1 MPSGFK
7 PFVEM
12 TPEDYA
18 AFGLKCG
25 LEVHQQLLTD
35 TKLFCRCPAGHYNDE
50 YDAEILRHMRPTL
63 SELGE
68 YDGTALMEKKTRK
81 NIYYRLNHETV
92 CTYEFDD
99 TPPFFISDQA
109 LDIALEIGLL
119 LRLNMVSELH
129 IARKQYL
136 DGSIP
141 TGFQRT
147 TIVGVSGWLPYKD
160 RRIHVR
166 QLGLEEDS
174 CREVSDI
181 GHDRVYITDRLGM
194 PLIEVVTEP
203 EMFTPQECAE
213 VCEVIRMLCRS
224 THKVRRGYGATRQD
238 VNVSVRGGTRI
249 EIKGVPQITRIPRL
263 IYNEARR
270 QCALLEIRDELS
282 RRGVTPATFE
292 SCERDVTGLMTKAQY
307 QPIRSALE
315 RGLRIR
321 CVTLR
326 GFAGLLNKVT
336 QEHTTFATE
345 FSDRI
350 RVIACL
356 TELPNLV
363 QSDTAAETLAARD
376 WKQLRRKARAGER
389 DALLLVWGDE
399 QDARC
404 ACEEIANRA
413 REAAAGIPSDT
424 RQAHKDGTTG
434 FERVLPGPQRMYPDT
449 DLPPIEI
456 KAERLERIAAQLP
469 AYVWEREA
477 RYRTMKLPAD
487 TIIPLCISPRAALFD
502 RIVDDLGVN
511 PVFTAVVLFQ
521 RLKAMRRAGL
531 QPEYLNDEDLYEVFT
546 AHVDGR
552 LAREGVPAVI
562 EQMLR
567 LPPPQETAAE
577 RVASTLDHMGITPLA
592 DGQLPAA
599 IEAASAALDESRFP
613 TRTKTSRYLTG
624 RLMKK
629 LIGRIEGRD
638 LAAAVRGQIDPET
651 RRLASMA

>member
-7 PFVEM
+7 PFAEM

-18 AFGLKCG
+18 AIGLKCG

-35 TKLFCRCPAGHYNDE
+35 TKTFCRCPAGRYSDD

-99 TPPFFISDQA
+99 TPPFFMSDQA

-270 QCALLEIRDELS
+270 QCALLEIRDELA
-282 RRGVTPATFE
+282 RRGVTPESFE
-292 SCERDVTGLMTKAQY
+292 SSDHDVTGLMTKAQY
-307 QPIRSALE
+307 EPIHSALE

-321 CVTLR
+321 CVTLK
-326 GFAGLLNKVT
+326 GFAGLLNTVT

-345 FSDRI
+345 FSDRV

-376 WKQLRRKARAGER
+376 WKQLRRKTRAGES
-389 DALLLVWGDE
+389 DAMLLVWGDE

-413 REAAAGIPSDT
+413 REAAAGVPSDT
-424 RQAHKDGTTG
+424 RQAHKDNTTG
-434 FERVLPGPQRMYPDT
+434 FERVLPGPERMYPDT

-469 AYVWEREA
+469 PYVWEREA
-477 RYRTMKLPAD
+477 RYLAMKLPAE
-487 TIIPLCISPRAALFD
+487 TVRPLCVSPRADLFD

-531 QPEYLNDEDLYEVFT
+531 QVEYLNDEDLYEVFT
-546 AHVDGR
+546 AHAQGR

-567 LPPPQETAAE
+567 VPPPQETAAE
-577 RVASTLDHMGITPLA
+577 RVASTLDYMGITPIT
-592 DGQLPAA
+592 DDELPPAIAA
-599 IEAASAALDESRFP
+599 AHGRLSKTRFP
-613 TRTKTSRYLTG
+613 TRTQTSRYLTG
-624 RLMKK
+624 QLMKK
-629 LIGRIEGRD
+629 LIGRVEGRD

-651 RRLASMA
+651 EHLASMA